1 MPLVTLQG
9 AELAFGLHPLLDRA
23 DLSIDEGE
31 RIGLIGRNGTGKSSL
46 LNVIAARVDL
56 DGGALMLRDGLRVA
70 LVEQEPQLPLAST
83 LRESLALRGQ
93 LAPGDDATYD
103 HDERER
109 WRVEARLVEYM
120 HRFGLNEATDPLS
133 ASGGE
138 RKRAALAL
146 AFALTPDLLLLDE
159 PTNHLDVDGITLV
172 EDLLR
177 KQPTSMVITHDRT
190 FLDGVTTR
198 IVELD
203 RGLLRSYPGN
213 FSAYETRKA
222 TELAAENVAKRKFDT
237 FWKQEEVWI
246 RKGVE
251 ARRTRNEGRVR
262 RLEALRGERAQ
273 RRERLGDVKL
283 ALDAGER
290 SGRLVAELAHVTK
303 RFDGRA
309 IVRDVS
315 LRLMRGDR
323 LGLIGPNGAG
333 KTTMLKLIL
342 GELPPDEG
350 TIRLGTKLQVA
361 YFDQMRAQ
369 LDPERTLAQT
379 ISPGSEW
386 IEVANGR
393 KHVLSYLGDF
403 LFAPQRA
410 NAPVKMLS
418 GGERNRLLLARLFAL
433 PANLL
438 VLDEPTNDLDIESL
452 ELLEATLQSYTGTLL
467 LVSHDRTFLDN
478 VVTQTLVAEGL
489 PGHAGSW
496 KEYVGGYSD
505 WLAQRP
511 RPPAQ
516 LASDAKITAVSGGSD
531 ARRAQGQRAKL
542 SFKERRDLDALPAA
556 LEALE
561 REQHALTARMAAHD
575 YHKQGAEA
583 IKRDRAR
590 AAQLERELA
599 EKFERWATLDARAG
613 ATP

>member
-1 MPLVTLQG
+1 MPIVTLQG
-9 AELAFGLHPLLDRA
+9 AELAFGMHPLLDRA
-23 DLSIDEGE
+23 DLSVEEGE

-46 LNVIAARVDL
+46 LNVIASRTDL
-56 DGGALMLRDGLRVA
+56 DGGIVMLRDGLRVV
-70 LVEQEPQLPLAST
+70 LVEQEPQLPAAST
-83 LRESLALRGQ
+83 LRESLALRGH
-93 LAPGDDATYD
+93 LAPGDDHD
-103 HDERER
+103 HDERDR
-109 WRVEARLVEYM
+109 WRVEARLVEFM
-120 HRFGLNEATDPLS
+120 HRFGLDEATDPLS

-138 RKRAALAL
+138 KKRAALAL

-177 KQPTSMVITHDRT
+177 KQPTSIVITHDRT
-190 FLDGVTTR
+190 FLDRVMTR

-222 TELAAENVAKRKFDT
+222 NELAAESVANRKFDT

-246 RKGVE
+246 RKGIE

-262 RLEALRGERAQ
+262 RLEMLRNERAR

-283 ALDAGER
+283 ALDSGER
-290 SGRLVAELAHVTK
+290 SGKLVAELEHVTK
-303 RFDGRA
+303 RFDGRPV
-309 IVRDVS
+309 VRDVS
-315 LRLMRGDR
+315 LRVMRGDR

-333 KTTMLKLIL
+333 KTTLLKLIL

-369 LDPERTLAQT
+369 LDPERTLADT

-386 IEVANGR
+386 VETAGGR

-452 ELLEATLQSYTGTLL
+452 ELLEQTLQSYAGTLL

-478 VVTQTLVAEGL
+478 VVTQTVAAESA
-489 PGHAGSW
+489 PGYDGTW

-511 RPPAQ
+511 RTSSQSAN
-516 LASDAKITAVSGGSD
+516 DAKAD
-531 ARRAQGQRAKL
+531 AASARGEQRGAQAARAKL
-542 SFKERRDLDALPAA
+542 SFKERRQLDSLPTE
-556 LEALE
+556 LESLE
-561 REQHALTARMAAHD
+561 REQHELSVRMSAID
-575 YHKQGAEA
+575 YHKHGADA

-590 AAQLERELA
+590 TAEIEHELA
-599 EKFERWATLDARAG
+599 EKFERWAALDARAG
-613 ATP
+613 TTS